1 MRELSPQTMDV
12 RVDESTEARLSSKG
26 WIAVAALAVV
36 TYFIRDCYQFLK
48 PQFWAEDATIFLA
61 MSVREALLNLV
72 HPYAG
77 YFHFAPRTLALLGA
91 FFPTVLAPAVF
102 YYGAVAAAVAS
113 CVAIYLMVGTFPTH
127 LRILFAL
134 APMLV
139 LPAGEVYGNVTNI
152 QWFFGVAF
160 GVLVLTY
167 RGDTFRS
174 RGWLVMG
181 EVLALTGPFSVVFW
195 PCLLVWSWLTGRL
208 PVNAKMLVVVGIGAF
223 VQLAAVVLMG
233 VNKYGVGI
241 AAASAW
247 VRAVKIFVGSFVTL
261 SGVTGGVAVLAIFV
275 LLAFGLRRNFV
286 ERLRGGYLPFG
297 LVCMALLTLLMGL
310 WTHKHM
316 PDEINPLGPGERYFF
331 LPFNFLFMAVIASAQ
346 AVGKKYHWFCLV
358 VALSLVFGWSRHFR
372 KGELSDF
379 RWRDYYALS
388 QVTQDSL
395 IPIQPGWVLRLNN
408 DRPDRLVSV
417 MPVDLSR
424 LEPFYGVLHTDGDET
439 TLIEERVSGDPA
451 SQIVFDVPSSCLKTE
466 HRFVRVALK
475 DAARVHLYLPDVNDI
490 SSKSASLIWHV
501 GANDHWYFDVP
512 NRVSTKIVRLGV
524 TSDSGGIVRGLK
536 LSWVCW

>member
-1 MRELSPQTMDV
+1 MRELSPQTVDV
-12 RVDESTEARLSSKG
+12 RADESTVARLPSKG
-26 WIAVAALAVV
+26 WIAVAVLAVAI
-36 TYFIRDCYQFLK
+36 YFIRDRHQFLN

-61 MSVREALLNLV
+61 MSVREALLNFV

-102 YYGAVAAAVAS
+102 FYGAVVAAVAS
-113 CVAIYLMVGTFPTH
+113 CVALYLMVGTLPAH

-134 APMLV
+134 APLLV
-139 LPAGEVYGNVTNI
+139 LPAGEIYGNVTNI
-152 QWFFGVAF
+152 QWFFGVVF

-195 PCLLVWSWLTGRL
+195 PCLLVWSRLTGRL
-208 PVNAKMLVVVGIGAF
+208 RVNATMLVVVGVGAL
-223 VQLAAVVLMG
+223 VQLAAMVLMG
-233 VNKYGVGI
+233 VNKYGAGI
-241 AAASAW
+241 ATASAW

-316 PDEINPLGPGERYFF
+316 PDELNPLGPGERYFF
-331 LPFNFLFMAVIASAQ
+331 LPFSFLFMAVVASAQ
-346 AVGKKYHWFCLV
+346 TGGKKYGWFCLV

-372 KGELSDF
+372 KGEQSDF
-379 RWRDYYALS
+379 RWLDYYALS
-388 QVTQDSL
+388 KVTQDSL
-395 IPIQPGWVLRLNN
+395 IPIQPGWVLRLNVDPPN
-408 DRPDRLVSV
+408 RVASV
-417 MPVDLSR
+417 MPVDMSK
-424 LEPFYGVLHTDGDET
+424 LEASYGALHTDGGEA
-439 TLIEERVSGDPA
+439 TLVEERVAGDPA
-451 SQIVFDVPSSCLKTE
+451 SQIVFGVPPSCLNAE
-466 HRFVRVALK
+466 YRFVRVALK
-475 DAARVHLYLPDVNDI
+475 DAARVRLYLPDANDI
-490 SSKSASLIWHV
+490 SSKSASLNWHV

-512 NRVSTKIVRLGV
+512 NEISTKIVRLGV